1 MPTSNRGL
9 RPSEVSRWISIRVL
23 LLRKRRKRDQ
33 RKRKRKRKEKERKGK
48 GALSY
53 ATMRFIS
60 VGDVKLPV
68 TACCNRKKEKSENPF
83 IVRAKSN
90 NGVHTVTAVGF

>member
-1 MPTSNRGL
+1 MDLNTSAL
-9 RPSEVSRWISIRVL
+9 AEKEKK
-23 LLRKRRKRDQ
+23 KRSKKKKK
-33 RKRKRKRKEKERKGK
+33 KRKRKERKGK